1 MDLWQAF
8 VLSFIQGLTEFLPIS
23 SSGHLVITRDLL
35 DWPEAGVAFDAFTGL
50 GTLSAVLLYFRRDL
64 GQILYHWLNQFR
76 RSNPLPDPEQYA
88 RLGNQL
94 LIATLPALIV
104 GFLLKDH
111 VDSLLHNPVLIAATT
126 IGFGILLGLAD
137 YLGKKTRPL
146 EQTTTRQALIYG
158 LAQALALIPGVSR
171 SGITMTAGLAMG
183 FSRSA
188 AARFS
193 FLLSIPVSAAAGA
206 YGLLKLLQSDSSF
219 SWQVILLSYC
229 TAFVSAYLC
238 ISLFLR
244 FLDAV
249 GMWPHVIY
257 RLLLGSVLLAV
268 FL

>member
-8 VLSFIQGLTEFLPIS
+8 VLSLIQGLTEFLPIS

-35 DWPEAGVAFDAFTGL
+35 NWPEASVAFDAFTGL

-64 GQILYHWLNQFR
+64 IQIFYHWCWQFR
-76 RSNPLPDPEQYA
+76 AHKVPDPEQYA
-88 RLGNQL
+88 KLGNQL
-94 LIATLPALIV
+94 IIATFPALLV
-104 GFLLKDH
+104 GFLVKDH
-111 VDSLLHNPVLIAATT
+111 VDTLLHSPILIACTT

-137 YLGKKTRPL
+137 YYGKKIRILT
-146 EQTTTRQALIYG
+146 QTTTTQALFYG
-158 LAQALALIPGVSR
+158 LAQAIALIPGTSR
-171 SGITMTAGLAMG
+171 SGITITAGLAMG
-183 FSRSA
+183 FSREA

-193 FLLSIPVSAAAGA
+193 FLLSIPISAAAGA

-229 TAFVSAYLC
+229 TAFASAYFC

-244 FLDAV
+244 FLDTI
-249 GMWPHVIY
+249 GMWPHVVY
-257 RLLLGSVLLAV
+257 RLFLGSLLLFV